1 MSFKETI
8 AAEVCDC
15 FFCCYIHDFC
25 DYVVFIFLEI
35 KLCFI
40 FSCVCVDFFVI
51 LSPN

>member
-1 MSFKETI
+1 MSFYRNNRQEFAI
-8 AAEVCDC
+8 VS
-15 FFCCYIHDFC
+15 FCCYIHDFC